1 MTRDEAVPTDHGWAR
16 KHENWGNGRV
26 FRNHAPFVLNG
37 FLTQPSLK
45 KTRLLGISGEE
56 GFFWPLL
63 YEIYPAHA
71 HTYINKILIEDLPVP
86 VEDSTLVADS
96 EHQKVIDDF

>member
-16 KHENWGNGRV
+16 KHENWENGGV
-26 FRNHAPFVLNG
+26 FRNNAPFVLNG

-45 KTRLLGISGEE
+45 KTVLFGISGEE

-63 YEIYPAHA
+63 YE
-71 HTYINKILIEDLPVP
+71 TY
-86 VEDSTLVADS
+86 SS
-96 EHQKVIDDF
+96 RG